1 MGDRKRFLGTRGQV
15 QKYYLSTAS
24 SPLMPALSQAM
35 LGTRRSKSVPGYVPH
50 IRGAVVEG
58 FLEEVGLQLD
68 GEG

>member
-1 MGDRKRFLGTRGQV
+1 
-15 QKYYLSTAS
+15 
-24 SPLMPALSQAM
+24 MPALSQAM
-35 LGTRRSKSVPGYVPH
+35 LGTRRSKSVPGCVPH